1 MSAMKKNIVKTC
13 MVVLVLGTLFVLPMS
28 KKWLGAHD
36 AKYVRNIQMRVS
48 SDLSISTNQLTILGS
63 NVSSRREPLVIFE
76 RPAGMIPEAVF
87 EPVSVE
93 SQKGEWQRHLS
104 EIVEACHVQLPL
116 SEQDKMFTCKGSS
129 YTLVEVEHENRGYLF
144 FMGGI

>member
-1 MSAMKKNIVKTC
+1 MSAMKKNSVKTC
-13 MVVLVLGTLFVLPMS
+13 LVVLVLGTLFVLPMS

-36 AKYVRNIQMRVS
+36 AKYIRNIQMRIS
-48 SDLSISTNQLTILGS
+48 SDLSISANQLTILGS

-76 RPAGMIPEAVF
+76 HHAGMIPEAVF

-104 EIVEACHVQLPL
+104 ETAGACHVQLPL
-116 SEQDKMFTCKGSS
+116 SGQEKMFTGKGTS
-129 YTLVEVEHENRGYLF
+129 YTLVEVENDNRGYLF
-144 FMGGI
+144 SIGGI